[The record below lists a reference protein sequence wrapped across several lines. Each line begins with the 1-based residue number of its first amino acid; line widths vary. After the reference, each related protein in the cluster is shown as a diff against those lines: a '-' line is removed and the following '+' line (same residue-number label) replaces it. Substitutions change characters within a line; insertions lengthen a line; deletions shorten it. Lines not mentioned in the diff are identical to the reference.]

1 MQLNFFQWVR
11 EGVKQS
17 VLLGISDAVEHLGQP
32 ENGDDVQKRLTAAL
46 KSDSG
51 QPGPKKS
58 STAATQRKR
67 LGRTL
72 KDVSQAE
79 KEAA

>member
-17 VLLGISDAVEHLGQP
+17 VLLGVSDAVEHLGQP
-32 ENGDDVQKRLTAAL
+32 DSGDDVQKRLTAAL
-46 KSDSG
+46 KSSTTG
-51 QPGPKKS
+51 TGPKKS
-58 STAATQRKR
+58 STSTQRKR

-72 KDVSQAE
+72 KDVSAAE

>member
-46 KSDSG
+46 KSDST
-51 QPGPKKS
+51 QPAQRKS
-58 STAATQRKR
+58 STSAQRKR

-72 KDVSQAE
+72 KDVSQSD